1 LYTLVN
7 DKVGKDT
14 PIKKPKTTP
23 KNVVKSILMVS
34 FGFLLPALQ
43 HNICKYFIGKV
54 VIKSKPKKNLS
65 KEETIKRYIYIY
77 IYIYIYE
84 PAEVWTWV
92 QGFPLCL
99 QLQIKLMTR
108 NTNLNVSRERVSAYK
123 EVKGTPNLIWI
134 EQQKRKISL
143 EDFKFVIPK

>member
-1 LYTLVN
+1 LCTLVN

-34 FGFLLPALQ
+34 FGFLLPVLQ

-65 KEETIKRYIYIY
+65 KEETIKHYIYIY
-77 IYIYIYE
+77 IYI
-84 PAEVWTWV
+84 
-92 QGFPLCL
+92 
-99 QLQIKLMTR
+99 
-108 NTNLNVSRERVSAYK
+108 
-123 EVKGTPNLIWI
+123 
-134 EQQKRKISL
+134 
-143 EDFKFVIPK
+143 

>member
-34 FGFLLPALQ
+34 FGFLLPVLQ

-65 KEETIKRYIYIY
+65 KEETIKHYIY

-84 PAEVWTWV
+84 PSEVWTWV

-108 NTNLNVSRERVSAYK
+108 NTNLNVSRERAVCLQGGQRNAKPDMNRTAKKKNQS
-123 EVKGTPNLIWI
+123 W
-134 EQQKRKISL
+134 R
-143 EDFKFVIPK
+143 F

>member
-65 KEETIKRYIYIY
+65 KEETIKHYIYIY
-77 IYIYIYE
+77 IY
-84 PAEVWTWV
+84 
-92 QGFPLCL
+92 
-99 QLQIKLMTR
+99 M
-108 NTNLNVSRERVSAYK
+108 N
-123 EVKGTPNLIWI
+123 
-134 EQQKRKISL
+134 QQKSEPECKDSHCVYNSRSN
-143 EDFKFVIPK
+143 